1 MGLPPI
7 GVQTRLRG
15 QLGESLVVAELA
27 RRNIYATGFAG
38 NVPDIDL
45 LAYYGGNTLALQ
57 VKAWR
62 RGSISFNANR
72 FLEIEF
78 DEPRQIVQGIVE
90 GLDPH
95 LIYVFVRI
103 GQRAGNDRYFV
114 LDQKKIA
121 EIVRDNHVNY
131 LAQHNGSRPI
141 NWQSTHC
148 AVYLR
153 NLARFENNWEL
164 IDNALTR

>member
-1 MGLPPI
+1 M
-7 GVQTRLRG
+7 TRLLQRLRR

-57 VKAWR
+57 VKAWSL
-62 RGSISFNANR
+62 GALSFNANR

-78 DEPRQIVQGIVE
+78 DEPRQIVNGIAN
-90 GLDPH
+90 GFDPH
-95 LIYVFVRI
+95 LIYVFVSI
-103 GQRAGNDRYFV
+103 GETAGDDRYFV
-114 LDQKKIA
+114 LEQRTVA
-121 EIVRDNHVNY
+121 EIICDNHVNF
-131 LAQHNGSRPI
+131 LAQHNGIRPI

-148 AVYLR
+148 AVQLQ
-153 NLARFENNWEL
+153 NLVEFENNWEL
-164 IDNALTR
+164 IDNALTG

>member
-45 LAYYGGNTLALQ
+45 LAYYGSNTLALQ

-62 RGSISFNANR
+62 LGAISFDAKR

-78 DEPRQIVQGIVE
+78 DEPRQIVRGIAN
-90 GLDPH
+90 GFDPH

-103 GQRAGNDRYFV
+103 GETAADDRYFV
-114 LDQKKIA
+114 LEQRTVA
-121 EIVRDNHVNY
+121 EIVRDNHVNF
-131 LAQHNGSRPI
+131 LDRHNEIRPR
-141 NWQSTHC
+141 NWRSTHC
-148 AVYLR
+148 AVQLR
-153 NLARFENNWEL
+153 NLVEFENNWEL
-164 IDNALTR
+164 IDNALIG